1 LIFAAISNSNLGGTI
16 LKRNVGF
23 IVALCL
29 VMLSLYGCTSNKKAV
44 ESATPMATV
53 APTATDAP
61 AAATEA
67 PKEKKT
73 VTFATITGYYS
84 TALKEAAAAYTKLHP
99 ETDVKIDI
107 IADNTAYK
115 TAFDAK
121 MAAGGTD
128 APDIIHTNLVSGTVG
143 DTIADYVDKGWV
155 LKLNDFVKEPNPY
168 NGGIPVFDG
177 IDPAYHK
184 YSYDRNGN
192 VVNLTFDLV
201 GTGFFYNKD
210 IFAKLGLAEPKTW
223 EDLFAVAE
231 KLKAAK
237 YIPFTVPV
245 AGKTLGWMQSAF
257 VDWTSRALVPQ
268 VLILPG
274 DARYDEKVHKVNTT
288 IKYDASNPDF
298 DFGAIVDPEK
308 VLLAGKSKLYD
319 NQGPAEKK
327 YWTTLQTF
335 SKYFQPGYQT
345 MDDSSVY
352 QLFLTQKA
360 AIFWNG
366 SWQVGSIL
374 ADQKKLG
381 DKSFKWGTFKFPG
394 YATPDPL
401 FPGDPRGIL
410 VPGHV
415 LGITAKKD
423 AEQVKRA
430 EDFLKYLYS
439 KDVAQKVM
447 ERTLQVGEFVQG
459 PSLILGV
466 KLPDEVNTY
475 LTGFKVAGNMGY
487 SFANIASGV
496 NPDQEPAWN
505 ANEFKFFDGKQ
516 TVEQFL
522 AAKAKFAQA
531 AADKLAKDNKYDLD
545 PKTNP

>member
-1 LIFAAISNSNLGGTI
+1 
-16 LKRNVGF
+16 LKRNLRLV
-23 IVALCL
+23 IAICL
-29 VMLSLYGCTSNKKAV
+29 VMLSLYGCSSNKKAV
-44 ESATPMATV
+44 ESATPMATATAATDGAATD
-53 APTATDAP
+53 APTATPDP
-61 AAATEA
+61 ASM
-67 PKEKKT
+67 EKKT

-107 IADNTAYK
+107 IASNDAYK

-121 MAAGGTD
+121 MAAGGAD
-128 APDIIHTNLVSGTVG
+128 APDIVHTNLVALG
-143 DTIADYVDKGWV
+143 DTVADYVDKGWL
-155 LKLNDFVKEPNPY
+155 LKLNDFVKEPNEY

-192 VVNLTFDLV
+192 IVNLTFDLV

-210 IFAKLGLAEPKTW
+210 IFTKLGLAEPKTW
-223 EDLFAVAE
+223 EDLFVVAD

-237 YIPFTVPV
+237 YIPFAVPV
-245 AGKTLGWMQSAF
+245 ASKLLGWMQSAF
-257 VDWTSRALVPQ
+257 VDWSTRPLIEKM
-268 VLILPG
+268 LILPG

-288 IKYDASNPDF
+288 IKYDPSNADF
-298 DFGAIVDPEK
+298 DFGAVVDPEK
-308 VLLAGKSKLYD
+308 VLLAGKDKIYD

-327 YWTTLQTF
+327 YWSTLQTF

-352 QLFLTQKA
+352 QLFLSQKA

-381 DKSFKWGTFKFPG
+381 DKGFKWGTFKFPDF
-394 YATPDPL
+394 ATPDPQ
-401 FPGDPRGIL
+401 FPGEPRGIL
-410 VPGHV
+410 VPGHL

-439 KDVAQKVM
+439 KDVAQKIM
-447 ERTLQVGEFVQG
+447 ERTLEVGEFVQG
-459 PSLILGV
+459 PSLIQGV
-466 KLPDEVNTY
+466 TLPDEVNSY
-475 LTGFKVAGNMGY
+475 LAGFKVSGNMGY
-487 SFANIASGV
+487 TFANVASGF

-505 ANEFKFFDGKQ
+505 ANEFKFFDGKI
-516 TVEQFL
+516 TVDQFL
-522 AAKAKFAQA
+522 AEKAKFVTQYI
-531 AADKLAKDNKYDLD
+531 DKTVKDNKYDLD